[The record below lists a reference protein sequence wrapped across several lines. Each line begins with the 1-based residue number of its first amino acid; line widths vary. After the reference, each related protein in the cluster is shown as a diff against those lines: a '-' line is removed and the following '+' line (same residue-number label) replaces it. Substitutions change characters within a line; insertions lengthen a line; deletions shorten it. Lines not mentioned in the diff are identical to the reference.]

1 MRVYTWLQL
10 LTVLGNIPVSAALLA
25 GHQAARLRSAAL
37 ERSIPGLLS
46 PPSLPLS
53 LSLPPSS
60 AAVCVCACVPPR
72 ARRIRQHAGTAFPKE
87 SSALSFVPVLLPLS
101 LSLSAV
107 IKRAGT
113 ICPFRQFIASC
124 LFFIVCSPSQML
136 GQHFL
141 GGGGVGVGEG
151 GTPGS
156 NGICCGFFFFFLF
169 SVSSLFQFIRGPVF
183 GIRKRHCCF
192 LTLSEE
198 RRDSSGIS

>member
-10 LTVLGNIPVSAALLA
+10 FTVLGNIPVSAALLA

-46 PPSLPLS
+46 PPPPS
-53 LSLPPSS
+53 LSRFRSRRRRQL
-60 AAVCVCACVPPR
+60 CVCACVPPR

-141 GGGGVGVGEG
+141 GGGGGVGVGEG
-151 GTPGS
+151 G
-156 NGICCGFFFFFLF
+156 
-169 SVSSLFQFIRGPVF
+169 
-183 GIRKRHCCF
+183 
-192 LTLSEE
+192 
-198 RRDSSGIS
+198 DSWF

>member
-10 LTVLGNIPVSAALLA
+10 LTVLGNIPVPAALLA
-25 GHQAARLRSAAL
+25 GHQAVRLRSAAL

-46 PPSLPLS
+46 APLPPSLAFAPAVVGS
-53 LSLPPSS
+53 C
-60 AAVCVCACVPPR
+60 VCVRACPR

-141 GGGGVGVGEG
+141 GGGGAV
-151 GTPGS
+151 
-156 NGICCGFFFFFLF
+156 
-169 SVSSLFQFIRGPVF
+169 VSTVLSSQP
-183 GIRKRHCCF
+183 
-192 LTLSEE
+192 LTGW
-198 RRDSSGIS
+198 GISVCSHNVQLPPLLPKC

>member
-124 LFFIVCSPSQML
+124 LFFYCLLSFTDVRSTLFGWWWCWCW
-136 GQHFL
+136 
-141 GGGGVGVGEG
+141 GGG
-151 GTPGS
+151 
-156 NGICCGFFFFFLF
+156 
-169 SVSSLFQFIRGPVF
+169 
-183 GIRKRHCCF
+183 
-192 LTLSEE
+192 
-198 RRDSSGIS
+198 DSWF